1 MEQNVEIGRGF
12 GGETDSFWRCAMSL
26 WVGGRAAQD
35 LQIRK
40 RLLWIQK
47 LLQFGTVSGISPGSF
62 VGNVSKQN
70 L

>member
-35 LQIRK
+35 LQI
-40 RLLWIQK
+40 
-47 LLQFGTVSGISPGSF
+47 
-62 VGNVSKQN
+62 SKDF
-70 L
+70 